1 MKYEHRYLFV
11 EILEGVLLVMLG
23 VATML
28 RTEQVLDSLT
38 LIFGILAVITGLADV
53 MFAPVVARF
62 LTWQPE
68 LSATASAYVTAV
80 RAHPLVERWYAEA
93 AAEPDAWLLDK
104 YENPA

>member
-53 MFAPVVARF
+53 MFYIR
-62 LTWQPE
+62 LE
-68 LSATASAYVTAV
+68 
-80 RAHPLVERWYAEA
+80 RAHGLP
-93 AAEPDAWLLDK
+93 PCGITGFQHTQHNAWMCP
-104 YENPA
+104 YSTP